1 MNIIA
6 IPVSV
11 QDRDVVEELQGKRFH
26 DIYELSKYIGVNPKH
41 INIYCLEEFTEL
53 CNNEDFDI
61 DRYWIGYAVMDWI

>member
-6 IPVSV
+6 IPVSI

-26 DIYELSKYIGVNPKH
+26 DIGDLSRDIGVNSKY
-41 INIYCLEEFTEL
+41 INIYCLEEFTEM

-61 DRYWIGYAVMDWI
+61 DRYWIGYAAMDWI